1 MDRRMRGDDGLALN
15 LVRHSPIADFFI
27 RAFAGMTAGR
37 LKGATALLA
46 AVLICGAAV
55 ELLPTPAQAQ
65 ASLQPTRTPRVVL
78 GKKYPGKVTGFLEEG
93 VTVDLKDGGTQI
105 VQFGEIWRIRRAF
118 VSGEPAGTTVVD
130 FAENRLFVAMP
141 VASLIGDVG
150 KKIPLVQFTAP
161 NGEIVYM
168 AAGKVTDIAAALPG
182 LHNPASKT
190 VIGTRDGTQQ
200 ITEPADAAKRI
211 VTEAHTA
218 P

>member
-1 MDRRMRGDDGLALN
+1 M
-15 LVRHSPIADFFI
+15 
-27 RAFAGMTAGR
+27 
-37 LKGATALLA
+37 
-46 AVLICGAAV
+46 
-55 ELLPTPAQAQ
+55 
-65 ASLQPTRTPRVVL
+65 QPTRSPRVVL
-78 GKKYPGKVTGFLEEG
+78 GRKHPGKITGFLEEG

-130 FAENRLFVAMP
+130 FADNRLFVAMP

-150 KKIPLVQFTAP
+150 KKVPLAQFTAP
-161 NGEIVYM
+161 NGEIIYM

-211 VTEAHTA
+211 VAEAHIA